1 MWAQPPVVRSCSSA
15 LLWLPSPWPQTVCPL
30 NVFCGTRMPCQLC
43 RCADDDVQYLM
54 SQMNTGCYVLVCCT
68 QGEQHGF
75 RKAETQRS
83 MLEGELWFY
92 SQVLGFP
99 GEYSPELQ
107 PMVIDNLPVKPAA

>member
-1 MWAQPPVVRSCSSA
+1 MWAQSSVA
-15 LLWLPSPWPQTVCPL
+15 GSSGLVFLWLVSPSPQTVCRV
-30 NVFCGTRMPCQLC
+30 NVLCGSWMPCELC
-43 RCADDDVQYLM
+43 PYAYDVQYLM
-54 SQMNTGCYVLVCCT
+54 SRINTGCYVLVCCL

-107 PMVIDNLPVKPAA
+107 PMVIDNLPAKPTA